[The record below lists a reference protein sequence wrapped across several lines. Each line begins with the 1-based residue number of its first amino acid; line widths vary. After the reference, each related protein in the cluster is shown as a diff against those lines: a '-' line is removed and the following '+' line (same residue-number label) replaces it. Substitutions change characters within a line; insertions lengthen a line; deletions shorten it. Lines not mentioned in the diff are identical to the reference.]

1 MKILKIAFQNI
12 NSLRGNHEIDFTKA
26 PFTAGSLFAITG
38 PTGSGKS
45 TILDVISLAL
55 FNQVPRLGKITKKE
69 ILEKGALLTR
79 NQREAY
85 ASVSYACAEGN
96 FTSKW
101 SIAINRNNNLNDY
114 EMEIC
119 HSESGELV
127 DCKKSEVPARNE
139 DLIGLNYNQFI
150 KSVVLAQG
158 EFAQFLKAKK
168 DERGELLEKIT
179 GTGIY
184 RNLGIRAYDKFREV
198 NREIKT
204 RKDNILFLQEDL
216 LPDDVKVQK
225 KEELAEKEQAYQPK
239 ETEIK
244 SLEKKIEQKSL
255 IEKQRQEL
263 NEQEAKKAAQVKQL
277 NAFTATYG
285 NAISAHEKVQNQ
297 ADNLRNW
304 SRQSENLLELKT
316 DISKLNQQRSDNSQ
330 QQSATLAEAGNFT
343 HQELKADTIEVTL
356 QDFSK
361 KINGLLQQRAEK
373 VKDYSTLKAQLQR
386 ELQNLNF
393 KGIDKTSELDLTQL
407 KHLKSFSEEEL
418 YQLQQS
424 LQGIDLSDL
433 PGEKNRLNENLED
446 IFKAR
451 QLADS
456 LYHTENELNKLS
468 LEEQEISKEVQ
479 NLPQQISPLKAK
491 QETLK
496 ERLEKQQLE
505 KENKELRASLEEHRA
520 RLNDG
525 EPCPLCGAVHHPF
538 ASGHPVETS
547 EIAAAIQQTSREL
560 EVNQKTLSE
569 AESKLKINEERLR
582 KTIAE
587 KDYVETEWQQ
597 LADSFTQQFKKFD
610 SLKESNNWEESI
622 QQIKNQMRQLDAYD
636 SLSSQISALDNA
648 IPLQK
653 QLDHVVQEGKQLKVE
668 ITQLYSGD
676 DIFKDTNRILQQWTM
691 LSQEAKS
698 LERQLKDLQEKYSK
712 TTTTFSQLETSLIQA
727 VQVAGFKIISEA
739 RKALL
744 PDAEYNQLRE
754 QRESIQKMIAQH
766 DNTISL
772 LKEKLDILIAQD
784 VPESIGQLKELLQEK
799 KEASANLLKAC
810 EDLRR
815 LLKNDAD
822 NLHKI
827 ESIRSEIAQQEKK
840 TKRWRLLNEL
850 IGDAT
855 GKKFNDFAQDLSLSQ
870 LLVLANNRLKDLSD
884 RYRIDKPADTEDDS
898 LVAIDEHMG
907 GQRRSV
913 KTLSGGETFL
923 LSLSLALALSD
934 MASRNV
940 EINSLFID
948 EGFGTLDPETLDQT
962 LDTLEKLQAES
973 SKTIGII
980 SHVDSLKERIATQI
994 QLKRHGQGYSTLEI
1008 K

>member
-12 NSLRGNHEIDFTKA
+12 NSLRGSHEIDFTKA
-26 PFTAGSLFAITG
+26 PFTSGSLFAITG

-55 FNQVPRLGKITKKE
+55 FNQVPRLGKISKKE

-85 ASVSYACAEGN
+85 AAVSYACAEGN

-119 HSESGELV
+119 HFESGELI
-127 DCKKSEVPARNE
+127 DCKKSEVPSENE
-139 DLIGLNYNQFI
+139 ELIGLNYNQFI

-158 EFAQFLKAKK
+158 EFAQFLRAKK
-168 DERGELLEKIT
+168 EERGELLEKIT

-204 RKDNILFLQEDL
+204 RKDNILFLQENL
-216 LPDDVKVQK
+216 LPPAI
-225 KEELAEKEQAYQPK
+225 KEERKAELAEKERAYQPK
-239 ETEIK
+239 EAEIK
-244 SLEKKIEQKSL
+244 ALEKKIEQKSL
-255 IEKQRQEL
+255 IEKQQQEL
-263 NEQEAKKAAQVKQL
+263 NDQEIKKATQVKQL
-277 NAFTATYG
+277 TDFKATYG
-285 NAISAHEKVQNQ
+285 NAISAHEKVQNH
-297 ADNLRNW
+297 ADELREW
-304 SRQSENLLELKT
+304 SRQSGLIEELQA
-316 DISKLNQQRSDNSQ
+316 DIAKLNDYKTENSKQQL
-330 QQSATLAEAGNFT
+330 ATLTQAGNFT
-343 HQELKADTIEVTL
+343 HQDINPENIEAAL

-361 KINGLLQQRAEK
+361 KINALLQQRAEK
-373 VKDYSTLKAQLQR
+373 VKDYSTLKTQLQR
-386 ELQNLNF
+386 ELQTVEFKDQDKATDLNL
-393 KGIDKTSELDLTQL
+393 EQLLQL
-407 KHLKSFSEEEL
+407 KSISEKELNQYQKVLEGVNLTNLSREKS
-418 YQLQQS
+418 
-424 LQGIDLSDL
+424 
-433 PGEKNRLNENLED
+433 RLNEVLED

-456 LYHTENELNKLS
+456 LARTENELNKLIH
-468 LEEQEISKEVQ
+468 EEKEINEEIQ
-479 NLPQQISPLKAK
+479 PLPQQIASLKDK

-496 ERLEKQQLE
+496 ERRQKQQLE

-520 RLNDG
+520 KLNDG

-538 ASGHPVETS
+538 ASGLPVETS
-547 EIAAAIQQTSREL
+547 EIAAAIQETTRAL
-560 EVNQKTLSE
+560 EANQKTLS
-569 AESKLKINEERLR
+569 ATESKLQINTERLQKVVANRQKSENELQQQREQFTSEFSKFEQER
-582 KTIAE
+582 KTGGWEDNIQHI
-587 KDYVETEWQQ
+587 KKQLQQ
-597 LADSFTQQFKKFD
+597 MDLY
-610 SLKESNNWEESI
+610 ESI
-622 QQIKNQMRQLDAYD
+622 A
-636 SLSSQISALDNA
+636 SQVAVLENA

-653 QLDHVVQEGKQLKVE
+653 QLEQVVEEGKQLKAE
-668 ITQLYSGD
+668 ITHLYAGD
-676 DIFKDTNRILQQWTM
+676 DVFTDTNRILQQWTK
-691 LSQEAKS
+691 LLQEAKS
-698 LERQLKDLQEKYSK
+698 LRQQLTDLQNKEAQAITS
-712 TTTTFSQLETSLIQA
+712 FSLLKNSLKPAIET
-727 VQVAGFKIISEA
+727 AGFTTIAEA
-739 RKALL
+739 RTVLL
-744 PDAEYNQLRE
+744 PDSEYLQMRE
-754 QRESIQKMIAQH
+754 RRESIQKMIAQH
-766 DNTISL
+766 DNTISVL
-772 LKEKLDILIAQD
+772 NEKLGALLAED
-784 VPESIGQLKELLQEK
+784 VPEDTAQLKELLQEK
-799 KEASANLLKAC
+799 KIASAELLKAC

-815 LLKNDAD
+815 SLKNDAD
-822 NLHKI
+822 NLQKI
-827 ESIRSEIAQQEKK
+827 EIIREEIAEQEKK

-884 RYRIDKPADTEDDS
+884 RYRIDKPTESEDDG